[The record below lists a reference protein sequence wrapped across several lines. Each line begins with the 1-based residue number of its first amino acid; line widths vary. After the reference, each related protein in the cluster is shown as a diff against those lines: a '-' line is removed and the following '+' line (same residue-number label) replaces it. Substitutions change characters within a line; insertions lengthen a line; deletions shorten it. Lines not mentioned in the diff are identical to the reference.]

1 MSGAK
6 TGYPQFD
13 RTMGY
18 FEYGDAIFVILNGE
32 VTPADQKAEI
42 MKKELQWCKSV
53 LDASDKKWRIV
64 MTHAGPYTSNH
75 DPLDV
80 RDYYINDS
88 EYSLDAMGVDLFLN
102 GHDHIYIRSTVK
114 NDIKVNTGDGT
125 TYLTGGTVGNK
136 FYEYIPARSD
146 YSTDFYTDEEDKQVF
161 SIIEFNEDSI
171 KGTAYQ
177 KQDADN
183 WNSFKAV
190 DSYEIRNTLREG
202 KSVTDYTDVPAN
214 AWYYKAGGLRHQE
227 RSALRRQGVYV
238 RREQV
243 ADPVR
248 RSHRRCI
255 IWQASPRPS

>member
-1 MSGAK
+1 MISAGDTTQNGYKSTEWEACFDVMGDYYAKYPTATVAGNHEMKGDWNFVSFAQRFNMSGAK

-32 VTPADQKAEI
+32 VTPADKKAEI

-114 NDIKVNTGDGT
+114 NDIKVNTGD
-125 TYLTGGTVGNK
+125 
-136 FYEYIPARSD
+136 ARP
-146 YSTDFYTDEEDKQVF
+146 
-161 SIIEFNEDSI
+161 I
-171 KGTAYQ
+171 
-177 KQDADN
+177 
-183 WNSFKAV
+183 
-190 DSYEIRNTLREG
+190 
-202 KSVTDYTDVPAN
+202 
-214 AWYYKAGGLRHQE
+214 
-227 RSALRRQGVYV
+227 
-238 RREQV
+238 
-243 ADPVR
+243 
-248 RSHRRCI
+248 
-255 IWQASPRPS
+255 